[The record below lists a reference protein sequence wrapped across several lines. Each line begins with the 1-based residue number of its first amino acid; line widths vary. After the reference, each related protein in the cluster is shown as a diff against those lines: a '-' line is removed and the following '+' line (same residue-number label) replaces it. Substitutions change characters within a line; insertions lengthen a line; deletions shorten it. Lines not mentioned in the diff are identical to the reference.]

1 MSTVQSTAT
10 DTQKSERVTAID
22 KLEKRYGKL
31 TTHLPPARGGSIFSG
46 ETASLH
52 WEMIDA
58 SKTQGNRDLVSETF
72 TQLRRDPKLDAQ
84 PKSAKQEVYHN
95 LMQDSWHFHDRR
107 KDHHEKYFTNRSL
120 AACDNDPKRFK
131 LFGPTCVAMLTDIV
145 GTPDNT
151 DLTVCETKAK
161 KYFEV
166 AMRSEFHLHLLGLGL
181 LC

>member
-1 MSTVQSTAT
+1 MSTVQPTAT
-10 DTQKSERVTAID
+10 DTQKSERMTAID
-22 KLEKRYGKL
+22 ELEKRYGKL
-31 TTHLPPARGGSIFSG
+31 KTHWRPVPGGSTMPG
-46 ETASLH
+46 DTGLH
-52 WEMIDA
+52 HRYMMD
-58 SKTQGNRDLVSETF
+58 SVKSQGDQDLVSETF

-95 LMQDSWHFHDRR
+95 LMQDSWHFHERR
-107 KDHHEKYFTNRSL
+107 KDHQKKYFTDKSL
-120 AACDNDPKRFK
+120 AACANDPKRFE